1 MANRGVP
8 MSNVFMNYQD
18 EAIKK
23 INTALG
29 KLDKPLGQGS
39 SEQDHPWIVFSLGN
53 AKYAVNARH
62 VLRVA
67 VLYELIPFVDTPAY
81 CPGIMWAHDGMI
93 RLLDLRA
100 LFGQEDYRT
109 AVTGEGDKLPVN
121 IVIVLDGKK
130 RGILVDEILMMEYFG
145 ALLEDFIYENSARS
159 RYILGAVKDK
169 RFLDP
174 VPVVDPDRFHDLEF
188 EPPDA
193 RIDWNSRID
202 MRLLA
207 KKMRENDLL

>member
-1 MANRGVP
+1 MN
-8 MSNVFMNYQD
+8 NVFMNCQD

-53 AKYAVNARH
+53 AKYAINAEY

-67 VLYELIPFVDTPAY
+67 VLHELIPFVDTPAY
-81 CPGIMWAHDGMI
+81 CPGMMWAHDGMLL
-93 RLLDLRA
+93 LLDLRA
-100 LFGQEDYRT
+100 LFEQGDYRE
-109 AVTGEGDKLPVN
+109 AMTGEGDKLPVS

-145 ALLEDFIYENSARS
+145 GLLEDFTYENSARS
-159 RYILGAVKDK
+159 RYILGAVRDK
-169 RFLDP
+169 RFIGP
-174 VPVVDPDRFHDLEF
+174 VPVVGPDRFRDLEF